1 MKKSQSLR
9 QKHESRLGASAP
21 LWLEN
26 TVLGQFIFTMK
37 LCTEDK
43 KFIEYIVLNLK
54 KEEVV
59 KYLDTI
65 STLYAK
71 LAQRKDYLE
80 REIK

>member
-1 MKKSQSLR
+1 
-9 QKHESRLGASAP
+9 
-21 LWLEN
+21 
-26 TVLGQFIFTMK
+26 MK